1 MPGIE
6 IKGRSK
12 IANYRHGG
20 RTGHAAGGAVKVG
33 KKFLD
38 FIKSGKYVDK
48 KGVKINVPKAAER
61 IRNKD
66 SKKVFK
72 SAEGKAAGGRAG
84 YSSGKKV
91 VKARDINK
99 SGSIEGWEKAR
110 AKGMAKG
117 MGATFKAKSGGRAGY
132 RGGRRVGGG
141 KSMSGLPTP
150 IRLSLVNKKKE
161 ELKKG

>member
-6 IKGRSK
+6 IKGTSK
-12 IANYRHGG
+12 RANYRF
-20 RTGHAAGGAVKVG
+20 G
-33 KKFLD
+33 KK
-38 FIKSGKYVDK
+38 V
-48 KGVKINVPKAAER
+48 
-61 IRNKD
+61 
-66 SKKVFK
+66 
-72 SAEGKAAGGRAG
+72 
-84 YSSGKKV
+84 KKV

-99 SGSIEGWEKAR
+99 NDVIEGWEKAR

-132 RGGRRVGGG
+132 KGGRRVGGG

-161 ELKKG
+161 ELKK

>member
-12 IANYRHGG
+12 RANYRHGG
-20 RTGHAAGGAVKVG
+20 RT
-33 KKFLD
+33 
-38 FIKSGKYVDK
+38 
-48 KGVKINVPKAAER
+48 
-61 IRNKD
+61 
-66 SKKVFK
+66 
-72 SAEGKAAGGRAG
+72 G

-117 MGATFKAKSGGRAGY
+117 MGATFKA
-132 RGGRRVGGG
+132 
-141 KSMSGLPTP
+141 
-150 IRLSLVNKKKE
+150 RLVVE
-161 ELKKG
+161 

>member
-6 IKGRSK
+6 IKGQSK
-12 IANYRHGG
+12 RANYRF
-20 RTGHAAGGAVKVG
+20 G
-33 KKFLD
+33 KK
-38 FIKSGKYVDK
+38 V
-48 KGVKINVPKAAER
+48 
-61 IRNKD
+61 
-66 SKKVFK
+66 
-72 SAEGKAAGGRAG
+72 
-84 YSSGKKV
+84 KKV

-132 RGGRRVGGG
+132 KAGRKVGGG

-150 IRLSLVNKKKE
+150 IRLSLVNQKKE
-161 ELKKG
+161 ELKK